1 MIERFDAFISYKH
14 APLDNRV
21 AAEVQRSLE
30 HFRVPARIQKATGKK
45 KIERIFR
52 DKAELPITSNLS
64 DDISY
69 ALEHSDFLIVI
80 CSHSTKLSTWVPRE
94 IEYFLQFH
102 PISHVLTVLAEGE
115 PSEVIPD
122 ILQQDLEPLSCDYRM
137 SFPKARKIELP
148 RLLAALLG
156 CSYDEL
162 VMRARQYRMRRLA
175 IIGTIAGILAA
186 GFIAYLLWSRAQI
199 QKNYEISQENL
210 RQARINQS
218 IYLSNASSKLLTE
231 GHDSI
236 GAAQL
241 ALAALPS
248 EEDDRPLVS
257 EAICAL
263 ADAIYAYQPR
273 FPQFSTMVPN
283 GKYTMGSPVKQID
296 VSQDY
301 SILFALD
308 ETCSIAAFD
317 IETQEKLFSLSFEEA
332 FVERCSMMILPDDS
346 ILLCDGFKLHRYDW
360 KNDQPI
366 WTFDLWPDGSAET
379 IIPIPD
385 ARDASSATRIEDG
398 RDPCPPVAIAF
409 CKSRNL
415 LAVDGADDSVRLIDA
430 ATGQEQETL
439 DIGLDDNSLN
449 INAVQFLRFSDSG
462 RYLAGIYL
470 RTESYFPITVFC
482 YDLEREAWHLFET
495 EEIGWEALRFS
506 GDSRLALL
514 STGGLWDAS
523 FAEHAAGTT
532 TKIYQDNKAIVSCFD
547 LGSDSLLW
555 KTPLPWHLSWE
566 RPGLLRDGQME
577 LDGQMTDIFACAV
590 SHSGYIL
597 KADTGELMGSNEF
610 SSSVPWSGGI
620 FDRYLSFFLTN
631 GCLGWVYPYGSEDT
645 NKEYP
650 ILNDSGFP
658 LELSDVAACPYEGRT
673 SYLCVPD
680 GSCDVLHFS
689 EYYDHDQIDIV
700 SYSDVRQN
708 LASINVTSTSLVLA
722 YEDLSF
728 LVYDM
733 QSGEKTGSFR
743 IEDRT
748 LLRDFRQADRSVDPD
763 TFHMLVQDADQNIY
777 YCKVSFPE
785 GKITEYPIDG
795 NPTYYKNG
803 LLYEIVPGR
812 DEAFGSLIQYDPAAG
827 TKTEIRLLGPDGYQ
841 IDEDTSFVF
850 SSDGWKTSISIGNDA
865 LFYADLSNGTVYAV
879 NSDMQFSNFSGWS
892 EDSLLYIHGTN
903 SNITV
908 SDLSGEIVC
917 SIPTHGRQ
925 MMYAVIHEGQLY
937 VAYNSGHLFR
947 YNLTDGSEDA
957 ACQIRIDPASYDD
970 SVSFFFSDSMLH
982 LKVDT
987 YMNAI
992 DLTELTL
999 VSSVEECYGYAQAV
1013 PAYLVIYYANDA
1025 SLQMISFP
1033 EYTVEELIEK
1043 GKAFIGENEMST
1055 EMKAEYGLQP

>member
-69 ALEHSDFLIVI
+69 ALEHSNFLIVI

-102 PISHVLTVLAEGE
+102 SISHVLTVLAEGE

-122 ILQQDLEPLSCDYRM
+122 ILQRDLEPLSCDYRM
-137 SFPKARKIELP
+137 SFPKARRIELP

-218 IYLSNASSKLLTE
+218 IYLSNASAKLLTE

-248 EEDDRPLVS
+248 EEDNRPLVS

-273 FPQFSTMVPN
+273 FPQFSSMVPN

-308 ETCSIAAFD
+308 ETCTIAAFD

-360 KNDQPI
+360 KNDKEI
-366 WTFDLWPDGSAET
+366 WTYDLWPDSRGET
-379 IIPIPD
+379 IMPIPD

-449 INAVQFLRFSDSG
+449 INAVQFLRFSDNG

-514 STGGLWDAS
+514 STGGLWNAS
-523 FAEHAAGTT
+523 YANYAVGTT
-532 TKIYQDNKAIVSCFD
+532 TKVYQDNEALVSCFD

-555 KTPLPWHLSWE
+555 KTPLPWHLPWE

-577 LDGQMTDIFACAV
+577 LDGQMIDVFACAV

-610 SSSVPWSGGI
+610 SSSVRGSGGI

-645 NKEYP
+645 SKEYP

-700 SYSDVRQN
+700 SYSDMRKN

-733 QSGEKTGSFR
+733 QSGEKTGSFK

-748 LLRDFRQADRSVDPD
+748 LLQDFRIADQSFDPD
-763 TFHMLVQDADQNIY
+763 TFHLLVQDANQNTY
-777 YCKVSFPE
+777 YCAVSFPE

-795 NPTYYKNG
+795 HPTLYKNG

-812 DEAFGSLIQYDPAAG
+812 DGTFGSLIQYAPAAG
-827 TKTEIRLLGPDGYQ
+827 TKTEIKLLGPDGYQ
-841 IDEDTSFVF
+841 IDEDTSFTF
-850 SSDGWKTSISIGNDA
+850 SPDGLKAAVAIGNDA
-865 LFYADLSNGTVYAV
+865 LFYTDLQSGVVYTV
-879 NSDMQFSNFSGWS
+879 NSDMRFSNFSGWS

-908 SDLSGEIVC
+908 SDLAGEIVC

-957 ACQIRIDPASYDD
+957 ACQIRIDPASYED

-992 DLTELTL
+992 DLAELTL
-999 VSSVEECYGYAQAV
+999 VSSVEECYGYAPAV
-1013 PAYLVIYYANDA
+1013 PAYFVVYYANDA
-1025 SLQMISFP
+1025 ELHMISFR

-1043 GKAFIGENEMST
+1043 GKAFIGENEMPT
-1055 EMKAEYGLQP
+1055 EMKAEYGL